1 MSKWVSI
8 WIHDNFIEMPV
19 TFDTY
24 AEAYDDMLD
33 DFSRFSIDSIKAEIS
48 DMYAYIESDEHYI
61 AWRLYEV
68 KF

>member
-8 WIHDNFIEMPV
+8 WIHDNFIEMPT

-33 DFSRFSIDSIKAEIS
+33 DYSRFSLNSVKAEIS
-48 DMYAYIESDEHYI
+48 DMYAYIQTTEHYI

>member
-8 WIHDNFIEMPV
+8 WIHDNFIEMPI

-33 DFSRFSIDSIKAEIS
+33 DFSRLSIGSIKSEIS
-48 DMYAYIESDEHYI
+48 DMYAYIENDEHYI